1 MYAFLCIT
9 EYMLIAMQIAL
20 KFKSL
25 DASAVLLILL
35 IGPINLKGAFF
46 FKNHMIFLKFER
58 CLNIYALL
66 LYVRTTCMLKSK

>member
-9 EYMLIAMQIAL
+9 EYMLIDMQIAL

-46 FKNHMIFLKFER
+46 LNRMIFLKFER

-66 LYVRTTCMLKSK
+66 LYVRTKCMLKSK

>member
-9 EYMLIAMQIAL
+9 EYMLIDMQIAL

-46 FKNHMIFLKFER
+46 F
-58 CLNIYALL
+58 
-66 LYVRTTCMLKSK
+66 